1 MKLGMTWGYWGQR
14 PPPDIAGVSQEAE
27 RLGFD
32 SVWTAEAWG
41 SDAFTPL
48 AWIAAHTDD
57 QASALRSCSWRP
69 GRRRRPPCTP

>member
-1 MKLGMTWGYWGQR
+1 MKLGMTWGYWGQG

-32 SVWTAEAWG
+32 SIWTAEAWG

-48 AWIAAHTDD
+48 AWIAAHTERVR
-57 QASALRSCSWRP
+57 QI
-69 GRRRRPPCTP
+69 GRAHV